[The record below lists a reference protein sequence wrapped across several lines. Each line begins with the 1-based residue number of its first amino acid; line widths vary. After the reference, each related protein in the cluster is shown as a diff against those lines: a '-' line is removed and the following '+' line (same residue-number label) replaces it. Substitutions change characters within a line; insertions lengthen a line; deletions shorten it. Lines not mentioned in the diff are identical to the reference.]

1 MSGEGTTL
9 NRPIVGCSQPEMC
22 NHSEKDE
29 RLYMEDRLERDIREM
44 ERMSWSGGRGIA
56 SENCGDYESRRQGRG
71 RTGGNQSG
79 WKVP

>member
-29 RLYMEDRLERDIREM
+29 RLYMEDRIERDIREM
-44 ERMSWSGGRGIA
+44 ERMGWSRGTGKGIA

-71 RTGGNQSG
+71 DGG
-79 WKVP
+79 